1 MVTRYVTGVRFARP
15 LMLAVFVAC
24 GAVLPIAC
32 GSSASTNV
40 TGPTA
45 IKCQV
50 TLSNNAS
57 ELPSSG
63 GTGSLTVNSE
73 RECSWSA
80 TTSAAWVSLSST
92 SGQGPANIDY
102 SVQPNPNGTS
112 RQAQV
117 VVASESVN
125 VVQAAAPCKY
135 SVSPATATVD
145 APGGDVSF
153 AVTATPGCQ
162 WTAKGT
168 ADWIAGVSPSSGT
181 GNATIRVAVPA
192 NTGPAVRAGNIIVG
206 DAQATVQQAGV
217 TTPIPPP
224 PPTPTPEP
232 TPPPPPSPPPPAC
245 TVTVAPISASIDA
258 AGGDVHLTVTAAAGC
273 AWSSTS
279 NVSWITISAGAA
291 GSGSGAVVATVAPNP
306 GVARTGTIVVAGR
319 TLTITQAA
327 PAAPACTYQ
336 LTPPSLN
343 VTSDAQDSTVAVT
356 AADGCQWEA
365 TSSVPWI
372 TIADPR
378 SGAGNGTFKLTI
390 AANTADARSGTVLV
404 GSATLAVQQAAGAT
418 CSYAINPA
426 SYTAGL
432 AADAVDVT
440 VTAGTT
446 CAWTAA
452 SGAPWVTVASGAS
465 GTGNGL
471 VHLTIDANTGPA
483 RSTVVTIAGQ
493 AFTVQQ
499 AGVCTYAIKPT
510 FYDAGKG
517 PDRIT
522 VNVTADPGCAWTA
535 SSPVSWAT
543 IADGATGTGNGV
555 VTIAVQANDGP
566 ARAATLTIASQPFQ
580 LTQKGK

>member
-15 LMLAVFVAC
+15 LMLALLLAC
-24 GAVLPIAC
+24 GAVVPIAC

-63 GTGSLTVNSE
+63 GNGTLSVNSE

-80 TTSAAWVSLSST
+80 TTSATWVSLAST
-92 SGQGPANIDY
+92 SGQGPATIDY
-102 SVQPNPNGTS
+102 SVQANPNGTS

-117 VVASESVN
+117 SVSNQSVN

-135 SVSPATATVD
+135 SVSPATVTVD

-153 AVTATPGCQ
+153 AVTGTPGCQ
-162 WTAKGT
+162 WTAKSN
-168 ADWIAGVSPSSGT
+168 ADWITGVSPSSGT
-181 GNATIRVAVPA
+181 GNATIHVAVPA
-192 NTGPAVRAGNIIVG
+192 NNGPAVRAGNIIVG

-217 TTPIPPP
+217 TTPIPTP

-232 TPPPPPSPPPPAC
+232 PPPPLPPPAC
-245 TVTVAPISASIDA
+245 TLTVASISASIEA
-258 AGGDVHLTVTAAAGC
+258 AGGDVQVTVTAAAGC
-273 AWSSTS
+273 AWTSTS
-279 NVSWITISAGAA
+279 NVAWITISTGAA
-291 GSGSGAVVATVAPNP
+291 GSGSGAAVATVAPNT
-306 GVARTGTIVVAGR
+306 GAARTGTVVVAGR
-319 TLTITQAA
+319 TITITQGA
-327 PAAPACTYQ
+327 PAAPACSYQ

-343 VTSDAQDSTVAVT
+343 VTSDAQDATVAVT

-372 TIADPR
+372 TVGDPR
-378 SGAGNGTFKLTI
+378 TGGGNGTLKLTI
-390 AANTADARSGTVLV
+390 TANTGDARTGTVLV
-404 GSATLAVQQAAGAT
+404 GSATLAVQQAAGVT
-418 CSYAINPA
+418 CSYAISPA

-440 VTAGTT
+440 VTAGAT

-452 SGAPWVTVASGAS
+452 SGASWVTVGSGAS

-493 AFTVQQ
+493 PFTVQQ

-517 PDRIT
+517 PDHIT

-543 IADGATGTGNGV
+543 IADGASGTGSGV
-555 VTIAVQANDGP
+555 VKIDVQANDGA